1 MMIVQII
8 VFILCSLVV
17 WWGTGLV
24 VNAVTSLS
32 QSFKISAFTLSF
44 FVLGI
49 LTSLPE
55 ITIGITALSRNEAP
69 IMVGNLVGATLVVFL
84 LIIPLLAISG
94 GNVRLPKSLHRPQ
107 LILSL
112 LTVLTPAILIAD
124 RSLHIWEG
132 VFAICLYL
140 TLFIVLS
147 RRESLYEKIL
157 AKLRSTR
164 HISQYRLPKIILGMA
179 LVSIAS
185 GYIVNAAEYFAH
197 ALNWSPFIVGLLI
210 VSLGTNIPELS
221 LVIRAAYSRKSE
233 VALADYI
240 GSAAANTLLIGVFS
254 ISSRGSIILPNHA
267 SVRIIILLVSLVLF
281 YIFIR
286 SKNTLTRREGL
297 VLLLIYVIFVVI
309 EIMQT

>member
-1 MMIVQII
+1 MFVQII
-8 VFILCSLVV
+8 IFLICSLVV
-17 WWGTGLV
+17 WWGAGLV
-24 VNAVTSLS
+24 VSSVASLA

-55 ITIGITALSRNEAP
+55 LTIGINALYRNEAP

-84 LIIPLLAISG
+84 LVIPLLAITG
-94 GNVRLPKSLHRPQ
+94 GNVRLPKVLHRPQ

-112 LTVLTPAILIAD
+112 LTILTPAILIAD
-124 RSLHIWEG
+124 RSLHLWEG
-132 VFAICLYL
+132 VLAVALYL
-140 TLFIVLS
+140 TLFIILS
-147 RRESLYEKIL
+147 HRESLYEKIL

-164 HISQYRLPKIILGMA
+164 HVLRYWLPKIILGMT

-185 GYIVNAAEYFAH
+185 SYMVSAAEYFAKT
-197 ALNWSPFIVGLLI
+197 LEWSPFLVGLLI

-221 LVIRAAYSRKSE
+221 LVVRAAFSRKTE

-254 ISSRGSIILPNHA
+254 IASHGSIILPNHA
-267 SVRIIILLVSLVLF
+267 SVRILILLVALVLF
-281 YIFIR
+281 YVFIR
-286 SKNTLTRREGL
+286 SKSVLSRREGL
-297 VLLLIYVIFVVI
+297 VLLLIYAIFVML
-309 EIMQT
+309 EISQT

>member
-1 MMIVQII
+1 MIVQITI
-8 VFILCSLVV
+8 FLLCSFIV
-17 WWGTGLV
+17 WWGAGLV
-24 VNAVTSLS
+24 VNAVVSLS
-32 QSFKISAFTLSF
+32 HSFKISAFTISF
-44 FVLGI
+44 FVLGL

-84 LIIPLLAISG
+84 LIIPLLAITG
-94 GNVRLPKSLHRPQ
+94 GNVKLPNSMHRPQ

-112 LTVLTPAILIAD
+112 LTILAPAILIAD
-124 RSLHIWEG
+124 RNLHIWEG
-132 VFAICLYL
+132 VFAVAIYL
-140 TLFIVLS
+140 ALFIVLS

-164 HISQYRLPKIILGMA
+164 HVSQYRFPKIVLGMA
-179 LVSIAS
+179 LVSFAS
-185 GYIVNAAEYFAH
+185 SYMVSAAEYFAQ

-221 LVIRAAYSRKSE
+221 LVIRAAFSRKTE

-254 ISSRGSIILPNHA
+254 ISSLGSIQLPNHA
-267 SVRIIILLVSLVLF
+267 SVRIVILLASLILF
-281 YIFIR
+281 YVFIR
-286 SKNTLTRREGL
+286 SKNNLSRREGL

-309 EIMQT
+309 EITQA

>member
-1 MMIVQII
+1 MIVQII

-157 AKLRSTR
+157 AKLHSTR

-221 LVIRAAYSRKSE
+221 LVIRAAFSHKSE